1 VKFTPRPTNDFPEFI
16 RTYYE
21 RCKAKVPQIE
31 VIAGKWTFE
40 DLIPGMSDF
49 DTRFILTDDMGP
61 QDWCDMSEAVGEVHL
76 AMCNE
81 FPHWARILEHLP
93 GVNMTWEELKSEET
107 YFPECH
113 QWSAYFGKKETFET
127 TIAELKKR
135 GFTRKDEF
143 FHLKKF
149 FLYYGPY
156 KRGIDPAINLGPYE
170 NKYPLHSRIM
180 HYFNPPLQSA
190 ISVIRRDWV
199 RGKREA
205 FRLAREMFPHPG
217 FIDELLSI
225 IDQHYEVEALYREP
239 ELSKLEGKLF
249 DYLKEVFRQLRE
261 KITIVQVEN
270 KDNPAEYREKL
281 NKIMIDPCMQIFDSA
296 KFSRLMKG
304 RLKFYTK
311 AGSFFDSKWL
321 IQNELSRIGRSFFAT
336 PFTIYWK
343 TFGDRENLAPLEIAK
358 RLTGEIFTQADFF
371 FIKRFSDLTMHGY
384 QEGEEV
390 EMARQIAKVMDGFYL
405 ALDKLVQAVREKNAL
420 G

>member
-31 VIAGKWTFE
+31 VIVGKWNFE

-49 DTRFILTDDMGP
+49 DTRFILTDDMRP

-81 FPHWARILEHLP
+81 FPRWARILEHLP

-127 TIAELKKR
+127 TIAQLKKR

-190 ISVIRRDWV
+190 ISVIRRNWV

-205 FRLAREMFPHPG
+205 FRLAREIFPKPD
-217 FIDELLSI
+217 FIDYLLDI
-225 IDQHYEVEALYREP
+225 IDRHYEVEQLYREP
-239 ELSKLEGKLF
+239 NLSKLEERLF
-249 DYLKEVFRQLRE
+249 SYLKQVFRQLRE
-261 KITIVQVEN
+261 KITIVQVEDR
-270 KDNPAEYREKL
+270 DNPAEYREKL
-281 NKIMIDPCMQIFDSA
+281 NGIVIDPCVQIFDSV

-304 RLKFYTK
+304 RLQFYTRAPK
-311 AGSFFDSKWL
+311 HFDTKWL

-336 PFTIYWK
+336 PFTIYWRA
-343 TFGDRENLAPLEIAK
+343 FGSGENLSPLGVAE
-358 RLTGEIFTQADFF
+358 RLTGEIFTQEDFS

-390 EMARQIAKVMDGFYL
+390 EIARQIAEVMDGFYL
-405 ALDKLVQAVREKNAL
+405 ALDKLVQAVKEKKAL